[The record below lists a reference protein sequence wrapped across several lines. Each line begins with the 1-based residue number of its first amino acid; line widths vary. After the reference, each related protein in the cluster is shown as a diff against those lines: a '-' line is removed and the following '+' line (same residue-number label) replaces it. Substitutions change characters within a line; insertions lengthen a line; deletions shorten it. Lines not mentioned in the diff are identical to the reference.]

1 MPARQELAFL
11 RPEAVRRAARAL
23 RHDGRTSI
31 LSIALLAVTIG
42 AVMAIFAIVDAVL
55 LRPLPVTHQDRV
67 TVIWQRDDR
76 RALPIIEVAYG
87 EVEDWQARTR
97 SFEQLAVY
105 GSVNWG
111 LNLVDTAE
119 PVHATMVAV
128 SASFFPT
135 VGTPAGAGRWLSPG
149 EDAATRPTAMVIS
162 HGFWR
167 KHFGAD
173 PGVVG
178 RAVPVKLDAEQPPL
192 SLTVVGIMPA
202 AFDFPRDA
210 EVFLPAGALM
220 RTFAGTKPG
229 EPAHTL
235 RFLRVFY
242 ALGRLRPG
250 VDVARA
256 TQELTQV
263 SRTRDREAGPEPPLQ
278 IVLQPIRDHLIG
290 PAGPV
295 LRTLLGGA
303 LLMLLIACA
312 NVAGLQVSRASRH
325 QRALAIRAALGAS
338 PWRLA
343 AQLVTESALLTAVAL
358 TIGLGVA
365 WTLLRL
371 LLWLAPGNVPRLTDA
386 ALLDPRVLAV
396 GAAAAF
402 ATTTLC
408 ALWPVIVAR
417 RVDVLGVLAHG
428 PSVASDP
435 VGRRVQRAVV
445 VGQVATAIALLFGT
459 ALFLRTVRGLDAT
472 VLGFDPEQLLSVDVG
487 TATEDV
493 TRWNAFLER
502 LLTRVEAL
510 PNVQAAAVA
519 LVRPLSGPIGWDN
532 QPVFPGQPVEDPS
545 TWGLNPHV
553 NFLSVSP
560 RYFETMRTRL
570 VRGRL
575 FTAADGPTAPGVA
588 IVSEG
593 AARRLWPGQDPIGQR
608 LREPT
613 YRIGNADAPPGAWQT
628 VVGVVQDVRFRGL
641 NDVRLDLY
649 VPITQSR
656 NRAPKLLVRVDGQA
670 SGVAAAIRAAV
681 RDVGS
686 TGAIGEAVTMRD
698 VVDGESAPWRFLM
711 RVFVAFAILAA
722 LLAVVGLAAVVSLAV
737 AARQRELAVRAALG
751 ADARR
756 LRRLVLRDALGLT
769 AAGVV
774 LGLAGAVALGH
785 GVAPVLIGVRPDDPL
800 TLGAVAALVAVAGL
814 GAAWSPARR
823 AARTDPL
830 AALRAD

>member
-1 MPARQELAFL
+1 MLARQESVFPRL
-11 RPEAVRRAARAL
+11 EAVREAARAL
-23 RHDGRTSI
+23 RYDWRTSV

-55 LRPLPVTHQDRV
+55 LRPLPVAHEDRV

-87 EVEDWQARTR
+87 EMEDWRARTR

-111 LNLVDTAE
+111 LDLVDQAA

-128 SASFFPT
+128 SSSFFAT
-135 VGTPAGAGRWLSPG
+135 VGTPAAAGRWLAAS
-149 EDAATRPTAMVIS
+149 EDAGPRATAMVIS

-167 KHFGAD
+167 RHFGAD

-178 RAVPVKLDAEQPPL
+178 RAVPVKFDAEQPPVA
-192 SLTVVGIMPA
+192 LTVVGIMPA
-202 AFDFPRDA
+202 AFDFPRGA
-210 EVFLPAGALM
+210 EVFLPAGPTI
-220 RTFAGTKPG
+220 RGFAGTGPG
-229 EPAHTL
+229 EPDRTV

-250 VDVARA
+250 IDVARA

-263 SRTRDREAGPEPPLQ
+263 SRSGGQEGAPEPPLQ
-278 IVLQPIRDHLIG
+278 VVLQPIRDHLIG

-343 AQLVTESALLTAVAL
+343 AQLVSESALLTAVAL
-358 TIGLGVA
+358 TAALGVA
-365 WTLLRL
+365 WGLLRL
-371 LLWLAPGNVPRLTDA
+371 LLWLAPGNVPRLADV
-386 ALLDPRVLAV
+386 ALLDARVLAV

-402 ATTTLC
+402 ATTTIC
-408 ALWPVIVAR
+408 ALWPVAVAR

-445 VGQVATAIALLFGT
+445 VGQIGTAIALLFGT

-472 VLGFDPEQLLSVDVG
+472 VLGFDPEQLLSFQVG

-502 LLTRVEAL
+502 LLVRVEAL
-510 PNVQAAAVA
+510 PNVRAAAVA
-519 LVRPLSGPIGWDN
+519 LVRPLNGPIGWDN
-532 QPVFPGQPVEDPS
+532 QPIFPGQPVEDPS

-553 NFLSVSP
+553 NFLTVSP

-588 IVSEG
+588 IVSES
-593 AARRLWPGQDPIGQR
+593 AARRLWPGLDPIGQR

-613 YRIGNADAPPGAWQT
+613 YRIGNADAPPGVWQT

-656 NRAPKLLVRVDGQA
+656 NRAPALLVRVDGQA

-681 RDVGS
+681 REVDPAGS
-686 TGAIGEAVTMRD
+686 IDEALTMRD

-711 RVFVAFAILAA
+711 RVFVAFAVVAA
-722 LLAVVGLAAVVSLAV
+722 LLAIIGLAAVVSLAV

-756 LRRLVLRDALGLT
+756 LRRLVLGDAFGLT

-774 LGLAGAVALGH
+774 LGLIGAVALGR
-785 GVAPVLIGVRPDDPL
+785 GVAPVLIGVRSDDPL
-800 TLGAVAALVAVAGL
+800 TLGAVAGLAALAGI

-830 AALRAD
+830 AALRTD

>member
-1 MPARQELAFL
+1 MPARRELAIRL
-11 RPEAVRRAARAL
+11 PDAVRQAGRAL
-23 RHDGRTSI
+23 RHDWRTST
-31 LSIALLAVTIG
+31 LSIALLAVTTG

-55 LRPLPVTHQDRV
+55 LRPLPVAHQDRV

-87 EVEDWQARTR
+87 ELEDWRARTR

-105 GSVNWG
+105 SSVNWG
-111 LNLVDTAE
+111 LDLIDKPE
-119 PVHATMVAV
+119 PVHAAMVAV
-128 SASFFPT
+128 SASFFDT
-135 VGTPAGAGRWLSPG
+135 VGTPAAAGRWL
-149 EDAATRPTAMVIS
+149 AASDEAGTRPAAMVIS
-162 HGFWR
+162 HGFWQR
-167 KHFGAD
+167 HFGAD
-173 PGVVG
+173 PGVIG
-178 RAVPVKLDAEQPPL
+178 RAVPVKFDAEQPPV

-220 RTFAGTKPG
+220 RTFAGTGPG
-229 EPAHTL
+229 EPDNTL
-235 RFLRVFY
+235 ERLKVFY
-242 ALGRLRPG
+242 ALGRLKPG
-250 VDVARA
+250 IDLARA

-263 SRTRDREAGPEPPLQ
+263 SRTRDLGGGPEGPQLV
-278 IVLQPIRDHLIG
+278 VLQPIRDHLIG

-325 QRALAIRAALGAS
+325 QRALAIRTALGAS
-338 PWRLA
+338 SWRLA
-343 AQLVTESALLTAVAL
+343 AQLVMESALLTAVAL
-358 TIGLGVA
+358 TTALGVA

-371 LLWLAPGNVPRLTDA
+371 LLWLAPGNVPRLADA
-386 ALLDPRVLAV
+386 ALLDPRVLLV

-417 RVDVLGVLAHG
+417 RVDVLGVLTHG

-435 VGRRVQRAVV
+435 IGRRVQRAVV

-472 VLGFDPEQLLSVDVG
+472 VLGFDPDQLLSFEVG
-487 TATEDV
+487 TPTEDV

-502 LLTRVEAL
+502 LLARIDAL
-510 PNVQAAAVA
+510 PNVRAAAVA

-532 QPVFPGQPVEDPS
+532 QPLLPGQPLEDPS

-570 VRGRL
+570 VRGRF

-656 NRAPKLLVRVDGQA
+656 HRAPKLLVRVDGQA
-670 SGVAAAIRAAV
+670 SGVAGAIRAAV
-681 RDVGS
+681 REVDPS
-686 TGAIGEAVTMRD
+686 GAIGEAVTMRD
-698 VVDGESAPWRFLM
+698 VVDSESAPWRFLM
-711 RVFVAFAILAA
+711 RVFVAFAVVAA
-722 LLAVVGLAAVVSLAV
+722 LLAIVGLAAVVSLAV

-774 LGLAGAVALGH
+774 LGVIAAVALGH

-800 TLGAVAALVAVAGL
+800 TLGAVAGLAAAAGL
-814 GAAWSPARR
+814 VAAWSPARR